1 MHINQLSA
9 DDLSELVT
17 VFRMRD
23 PASAEKLGKL
33 IGSGDLDPTLC
44 FIASEDGVVKGGAAV
59 CKAHSEGVEIGAALL
74 STEDPAAAA
83 LMLTHAGSILR
94 ERGVPY
100 LVAEGEQE
108 LFSEWK
114 GSEWLVTLGFVPP
127 RLNEEALRF
136 FGICLI
142 DNALPT
148 NKPIRFPAA
157 MELPV
162 PECRFFGINR
172 MTDEQEAR
180 AIVTTRERRRL
191 GERIALIIFAVLF
204 IFFGIYKQQLF
215 AIPAVAITLF
225 ALWRNISLPK
235 AIAAEWLEARRQRGK
250 TRSDDA
256 AFFGE
261 DGFIAFYDRRGSAI
275 KRYDSVRTVY
285 VKPDFLFLQTGLA
298 SNSARGFYIQSESVG
313 DEQEFLEFIALKNPL
328 AAFKK

>member
-191 GERIALIIFAVLF
+191 GERIVLIIFAVLF

-250 TRSDDA
+250 TR
-256 AFFGE
+256 
-261 DGFIAFYDRRGSAI
+261 
-275 KRYDSVRTVY
+275 
-285 VKPDFLFLQTGLA
+285 
-298 SNSARGFYIQSESVG
+298 
-313 DEQEFLEFIALKNPL
+313 
-328 AAFKK
+328 